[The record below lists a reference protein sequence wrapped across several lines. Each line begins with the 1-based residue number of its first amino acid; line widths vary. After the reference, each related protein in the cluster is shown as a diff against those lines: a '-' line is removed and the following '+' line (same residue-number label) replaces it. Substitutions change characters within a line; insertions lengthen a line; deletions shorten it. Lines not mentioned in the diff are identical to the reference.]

1 MLFQK
6 LTNERKDYQIDDWM
20 DRWTYEYQLDDWMD
34 RWTYEQQKI
43 IDEQKD
49 KLMKKLYMLWF

>member
-1 MLFQK
+1 MREK
-6 LTNERKDYQIDDWM
+6 NYQI
-20 DRWTYEYQLDDWMD
+20 DDWMD